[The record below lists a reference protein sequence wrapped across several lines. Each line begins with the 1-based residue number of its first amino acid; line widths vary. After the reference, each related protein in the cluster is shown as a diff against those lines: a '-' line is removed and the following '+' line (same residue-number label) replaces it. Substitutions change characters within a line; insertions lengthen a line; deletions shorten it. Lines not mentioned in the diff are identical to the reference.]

1 MADYTLSYSGEE
13 LDEVCEKVQAIN
25 PSASDIN
32 SFFTNANAITSF
44 FNHKDKLQMRWGT
57 RTFTDSINSGT
68 LRNVRFRFDNIFP
81 DNINIEQLHP
91 IIMVN
96 CDFGD
101 EWFYVDTNLRYKR
114 VGRSVQGNF
123 SFKSESDKAED
134 YIMNVYCLVIYT
146 TDGSQGIE

>member
-13 LDEVCEKVQAIN
+13 LDEVCAKVQGIN

-32 SFFTNANAITSF
+32 SF

-68 LRNVRFRFDNIFP
+68 LRNIQFRFDNILP
-81 DNINIEQLHP
+81 DNINIEQQHP
-91 IIMVN
+91 IIMVT

-101 EWFYVDTNLRYKR
+101 KSFYTDTNLRYTR
-114 VGRSVQGNF
+114 DGRSIQGNF
-123 SFKSESDKAED
+123 SFRNESDETKT
-134 YIMNVYCLVIYT
+134 YTMNVYCLIIYN